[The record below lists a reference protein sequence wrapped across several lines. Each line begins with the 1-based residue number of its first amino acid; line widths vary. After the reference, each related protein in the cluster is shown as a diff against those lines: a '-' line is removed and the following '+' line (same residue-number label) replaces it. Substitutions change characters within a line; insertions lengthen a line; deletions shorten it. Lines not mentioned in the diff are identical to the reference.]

1 MNSLITKAYNNYVKH
16 YFECITTHTTVK
28 CKLSKQFHFSIP
40 QIHPILIDYNR
51 WLLFFSFVSRFG

>member
-16 YFECITTHTTVK
+16 YFERITTHTTVK

-40 QIHPILIDYNR
+40 QIHPILIDYN
-51 WLLFFSFVSRFG
+51 